1 MGNFTKLVPKMWK
14 FSPFRN
20 EYLTLQSIQLIL
32 PFMKRDIYQQLI
44 EWKQSELRKPLI
56 LRGAR
61 QVGKTYILLEFAKK
75 EYENYIYLNFE
86 DDPNLDALFS
96 QRFDKE
102 KIITGLSIYGGGVK
116 VLPGSTLI
124 IFDEIQASNNAL
136 NSLKYFNER
145 AKEYHIAAAGSL
157 LGIKLGGQRS
167 FPVGQVT
174 FLDLYPATFLEFLN
188 AVGKPELRGL
198 IESANKDFESFPEP
212 FHVELI
218 EQLKYYYFTGGMPE
232 AVSVY
237 CKTRSYNISRP
248 GIPLM
253 GYANENIF
261 KVYLLDIGL
270 LGAMVNISPAMLID
284 GNAVFTHFYGA
295 FVENYAA
302 QQLRSKFP
310 ENLFYWSSQGK
321 AEVDFVYSV
330 DDRVY
335 PLETKAGLNLLS
347 KSLKVYNEK
356 YDPVVVSRSNLSNLR
371 KDGKTCN
378 YPLYAISLF
387 PLCS

>member
-1 MGNFTKLVPKMWK
+1 MWK

-32 PFMKRDIYQQLI
+32 PSMKRDIYQQLI

-102 KIITGLSIYGGGVK
+102 KILTGLSIYGGGVK

-232 AVSVY
+232 AVSGY

-253 GYANENIF
+253 SYANENIF

-270 LGAMVNISPAMLID
+270 LGAMVNLSPAALID

-302 QQLRSKFP
+302 QQLRSKLP
-310 ENLFYWSSQGK
+310 GNLFYWSSQGK

>member
-1 MGNFTKLVPKMWK
+1 MWK

-32 PFMKRDIYQQLI
+32 PSMKRDIYQQLI

-102 KIITGLSIYGGGVK
+102 KILTGLSIYGGGVK

-232 AVSVY
+232 AVSGY

-253 GYANENIF
+253 SYANENIF

-270 LGAMVNISPAMLID
+270 LGAMVNLSPAALID

-302 QQLRSKFP
+302 QQLRSKLP
-310 ENLFYWSSQGK
+310 GNLFYWSSQGK

-371 KDGKTCN
+371 KDGKTFN

>member
-1 MGNFTKLVPKMWK
+1 M
-14 FSPFRN
+14 
-20 EYLTLQSIQLIL
+20 TLQSIQLIL
-32 PFMKRDIYQQLI
+32 PSMKRDIYQQLI

-102 KIITGLSIYGGGVK
+102 KILTGLSIYGGGVK

-232 AVSVY
+232 AVSGY

-253 GYANENIF
+253 SYANENIF

-270 LGAMVNISPAMLID
+270 LGAMVNLSPAALID

-302 QQLRSKFP
+302 QQLRSKLP
-310 ENLFYWSSQGK
+310 GNLFYWSSQGK

-371 KDGKTCN
+371 KDGKTFN